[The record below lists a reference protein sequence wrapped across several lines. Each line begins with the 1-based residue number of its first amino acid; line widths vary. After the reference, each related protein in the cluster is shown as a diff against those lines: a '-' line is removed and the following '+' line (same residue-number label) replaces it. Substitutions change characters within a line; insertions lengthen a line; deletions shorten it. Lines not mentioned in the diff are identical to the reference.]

1 MNKGTAEPY
10 RMFTSRAE
18 YRILLRQDNADLR
31 LTPKVAS
38 LGMHNLDQRLERA
51 AQKEAAA
58 EEITNYFHRASIEP
72 GSINAILEMHGTAA
86 LKQSVKMIN
95 LLLRPQINMELLRK
109 HIPALDSFLKDFDQ
123 ERIDLAEVNM
133 KYEGYIQ
140 KEKDLVDK
148 MNRLEE
154 VFLPDLNYHNISSL
168 SSEAREKLTRIK
180 PRTIGQAS
188 RISGVSPADISV
200 LLVHV
205 GR

>member
-1 MNKGTAEPY
+1 
-10 RMFTSRAE
+10 
-18 YRILLRQDNADLR
+18 
-31 LTPKVAS
+31 
-38 LGMHNLDQRLERA
+38 
-51 AQKEAAA
+51 
-58 EEITNYFHRASIEP
+58 
-72 GSINAILEMHGTAA
+72 
-86 LKQSVKMIN
+86 MIN